1 MGLTTGA
8 VLTVL
13 IAIALVVLFIRL
25 LGDVARGE
33 LANEAVFA
41 FLGFSLLYFLPVLM
55 TIALFAGVLLP
66 LSRMWRDSEM
76 VIWFNAGLSLTQWMR
91 PVLTFAVPFSLVI
104 LLLTLVLNPWMQT
117 KKSDYRRI
125 RSRSESSSSPRAVR
139 RIRRWPARLLRGI
152 AQSADRHR
160 AQRVHAVVHRR
171 PARPGGRARGQS
183 HRVGR
188 RFALSGV
195 QGRAPL

>member
-1 MGLTTGA
+1 MLYRRALTREMALTTGA

-104 LLLTLVLNPWMQT
+104 LLLTLVLNPVGADQE
-117 KKSDYRRI
+117 KRISPGSAQPQRKHADRARAVCRI
-125 RSRSESSSSPRAVR
+125 RCRS
-139 RIRRWPARLLRGI
+139 ARLLR
-152 AQSADRHR
+152 
-160 AQRVHAVVHRR
+160 
-171 PARPGGRARGQS
+171 
-183 HRVGR
+183 
-188 RFALSGV
+188 
-195 QGRAPL
+195 